1 MQFELERGEGPPI
14 ARLSGLAMLE
24 GWERVLAQLGSETT
38 SDRYLLLVLHG
49 LVGFLGIPERRRV
62 GEVAAQHLKHLHK
75 VAFVVPPEKLSGTT
89 GPAAARFGLTL
100 SVFTSV
106 DEARAWLAD

>member
-1 MQFELERGEGPPI
+1 MQFEIERGEGPPI

-24 GWERVLAQLGSETT
+24 GWEQVLPRLGSETAR
-38 SDRYLLLVLHG
+38 DRYLVLVLHG

-62 GEVAAQHLKHLHK
+62 GEFAALHLKHLQK

-89 GPAAARFGLTL
+89 APAAASLGLTL
-100 SVFTSV
+100 SVFTSL